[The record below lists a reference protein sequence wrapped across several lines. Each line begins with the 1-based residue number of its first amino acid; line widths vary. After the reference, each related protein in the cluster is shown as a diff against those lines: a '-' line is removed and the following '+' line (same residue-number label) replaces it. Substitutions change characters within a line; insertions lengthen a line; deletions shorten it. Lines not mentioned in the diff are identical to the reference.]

1 MNLSLSKQKKTICI
15 IGCGMGGGIIALELL
30 KEKFNLVIID
40 SDRLQGN
47 YKNIGPYKKFN
58 FFNLGRSINKSR
70 SFGFGGSSNLWHG
83 VVTELEKSD
92 LNKIDQIANYKISK
106 SLIKNYPRA
115 YSYFDISFNFI
126 KNIKNKLIY
135 NNLYKI
141 ILKSNFFL
149 RKFIFVQRI
158 PLRIREKILDLK
170 KKYPEVNLIEN
181 AVAISLKEK
190 KLNKGQVEFVEIA
203 IGKKIKKIYADIFI
217 ICCGTIE
224 TPRLI
229 LQSIESKGLDLKNNN
244 IGKNLKDH
252 PFTIIGELKSKN
264 RFHLKYFD
272 VLLSL
277 FYRKFKFR
285 LAFSLKNIDKDENHS
300 IVFKPKYSSSYIYFK
315 KDLKKLFFYRPG
327 LLKKIINIQKKN
339 NLLNIFLK
347 LLYLFYEKLNLGPIC
362 KSSQVFCYLDQ
373 SSNNNSFIKLSKRI
387 VNYRKLPF
395 VKWNINKR
403 DLDEFKKVSSSLVYI
418 FKNNKQFVYKP
429 NHYFYKNIITGSHHA
444 ATMRISKDSTN
455 GVVNHN
461 LMIHGLKNAYICDNS
476 IFPFY
481 GNSNPS
487 FTLSTF
493 ALRLSNY
500 LNMRN

>member
-1 MNLSLSKQKKTICI
+1 MA
-15 IGCGMGGGIIALELL
+15 GGIIALELS
-30 KEKFNLVIID
+30 KKKFNIIIID
-40 SDRLQGN
+40 ADRLQGN

-58 FFNLGRSINKSR
+58 FFNLGEAINKSR
-70 SFGFGGSSNLWHG
+70 SFGFGGTSNLWHG

-92 LNKIDQIANYKISK
+92 LNKINKIANYKISK

-141 ILKSNFFL
+141 ILKSNIFL
-149 RKFIFVQRI
+149 EKFIFVQRA
-158 PLRIREKILDLK
+158 PLRIRGKILDLK

-190 KLNKGQVEFVEIA
+190 KLNKGQIEFVEIST
-203 IGKKIKKIYADIFI
+203 GNKIKKIYADIFI
-217 ICCGTIE
+217 ICCGSIE

-229 LQSIESKGLDLKNNN
+229 LQSINSKGLDIKNNN

-252 PFTIIGELKSKN
+252 PFAIIGELKSKN

-285 LAFSLKNIDKDENHS
+285 LAFSLKNIDIDKDKNHS

-315 KDLKKLFFYRPG
+315 KELKKLFFYKTS
-327 LLKKIINIQKKN
+327 LLQKKYKHPKKN
-339 NLLNIFLK
+339 NFLNIFSK

-373 SSNNNSFIKLSKRI
+373 SSNNNSFIKLSKKI
-387 VNYRKLPF
+387 VGYRKLPF
-395 VKWNINKR
+395 VKWHINKR
-403 DLDEFKKVSSSLVYI
+403 DLDEFKRVSLCLVDI

-444 ATMRISKDSTN
+444 GTMRISKDSTN

-461 LMIHGLKNAYICDNS
+461 LLIHGLKNAYILDNS

-487 FTLSTF
+487 FTLCTF

-500 LNMRN
+500 LNMKN

>member
-15 IGCGMGGGIIALELL
+15 IGCGMAGGIIALELL

-40 SDRLQGN
+40 SDRLQRN

-92 LNKIDQIANYKISK
+92 LNKIDQIANYQVSN

-115 YSYFDISFNFI
+115 YKYFDISFNFI

-141 ILKSNFFL
+141 ILKSNIFL
-149 RKFIFVQRI
+149 EKFIFVQRR
-158 PLRIREKILDLK
+158 PLRVRKKILDLK
-170 KKYPEVNLIEN
+170 NQYPEINFIEN
-181 AVAISLKEK
+181 AIAISLKEK
-190 KLNKGQVEFVEIA
+190 KSDKRQVEFVEIE
-203 IGKKIKKIYADIFI
+203 IKKKIKKIYADIFI
-217 ICCGTIE
+217 ICCGSIE

-229 LQSIESKGLDLKNNN
+229 LQSIESKGLSIKNNN

-285 LAFSLKNIDKDENHS
+285 LAFSLKNTDKDGNHG

-315 KDLKKLFFYRPG
+315 KNLKKLLFYKSSF
-327 LLKKIINIQKKN
+327 LKKITNIKKKN
-339 NLLNIFLK
+339 NFLNIFLK
-347 LLYLFYEKLNLGPIC
+347 LLYLLYEKINLGPFC

-373 SSNNNSFIKLSKRI
+373 SSNNNSFINLSKKNI
-387 VNYRKLPF
+387 NYRKLPF

-403 DLDEFKKVSSSLVYI
+403 DLDEFKRINFHLIDI
-418 FKNNKQFVYKP
+418 FKNNKQFFYKP
-429 NHYFYKNIITGSHHA
+429 NHNFHKNILTGSHHA
-444 ATMRISKDSTN
+444 GTMRISKDSTN

-461 LMIHGLKNAYICDNS
+461 LLIHGLKNTYICDNS

-487 FTLSTF
+487 FTLVTF

-500 LNMRN
+500 LNMKN

>member
-1 MNLSLSKQKKTICI
+1 MNLSLSKKKKTICI

-30 KEKFNLVIID
+30 KDKFNLVIID
-40 SDRLQGN
+40 SDRLQGK

-92 LNKIDQIANYKISK
+92 LNKIDQIANYKISNN
-106 SLIKNYPRA
+106 LIKNYPRA

-141 ILKSNFFL
+141 ILKSNIFL
-149 RKFIFVQRI
+149 RKFIFVQRT

-190 KLNKGQVEFVEIA
+190 KLNKGQVEFVEIS

-217 ICCGTIE
+217 ICCGSIE

-229 LQSIESKGLDLKNNN
+229 LQSIESKGLDIKNNN

-264 RFHLKYFD
+264 RFYLKYFD

-285 LAFSLKNIDKDENHS
+285 LAFSFKNVDKDGNHCV
-300 IVFKPKYSSSYIYFK
+300 VFKPKYSSSYIYFK
-315 KDLKKLFFYRPG
+315 KK
-327 LLKKIINIQKKN
+327 LKKIFFYKTKSFKKKYKLSKKN
-339 NLLNIFLK
+339 NFFNIFLN
-347 LLYLFYEKLNLGPIC
+347 LLYLFYEKLNLGSIC
-362 KSSQVFCYLDQ
+362 NSSQVFCYLDQ
-373 SSNNNSFIKLSKRI
+373 SSNNNSFIKLSKKI

-403 DLDEFKKVSSSLVYI
+403 DLDEFERVNLCLVDI

-444 ATMRISKDSTN
+444 GTMRISKDSTI

-461 LMIHGLKNAYICDNS
+461 LMIHGLKNTYICDNS

-487 FTLSTF
+487 FALSTF

>member
-1 MNLSLSKQKKTICI
+1 MA
-15 IGCGMGGGIIALELL
+15 GGIIALELL
-30 KEKFNLVIID
+30 KEKFNIIIID

-58 FFNLGRSINKSR
+58 FINLGRSINKSR

-92 LNKIDQIANYKISK
+92 LNKIDKIADYKVSK
-106 SLIKNYPRA
+106 SLIKNYPKA
-115 YSYFDISFNFI
+115 YSYFDINFNFI
-126 KNIKNKLIY
+126 KNIKNKIIY

-141 ILKSNFFL
+141 LLKSNIL
-149 RKFIFVQRI
+149 LSKFIFVQRQ
-158 PLRIREKILDLK
+158 PLRIRKKILDLK
-170 KKYPEVNLIEN
+170 NKYSEINIIEN
-181 AVAISLKEK
+181 AVAISLKEE
-190 KLNKGQVEFVEIA
+190 KLNKGHIEFVKIA

-217 ICCGTIE
+217 ICCGSIE

-229 LQSIESKGLDLKNNN
+229 LQSIESKGLDIKNNN

-264 RFHLKYFD
+264 KFHLKYFD
-272 VLLSL
+272 ILLSL
-277 FYRKFKFR
+277 FYKKFKFR
-285 LAFSLKNIDKDENHS
+285 LAFTFKNIDIDKDENHC
-300 IVFKPKYSSSYIYFK
+300 IVFKPKYSSSYINFK
-315 KDLKKLFFYRPG
+315 KDLKKLFFFKLGY
-327 LLKKIINIQKKN
+327 LKKIINIQKKN

-418 FKNNKQFVYKP
+418 FKNNKQF
-429 NHYFYKNIITGSHHA
+429 
-444 ATMRISKDSTN
+444 DQ
-455 GVVNHN
+455 
-461 LMIHGLKNAYICDNS
+461 
-476 IFPFY
+476 
-481 GNSNPS
+481 
-487 FTLSTF
+487 
-493 ALRLSNY
+493 
-500 LNMRN
+500 LNFQY